1 MNKECPCK
9 SKPESL
15 VCFCFDFDDET
26 MPDSVK
32 EFWIKAY
39 YRFGVTQPG
48 LSDDHDL
55 WSNPEFNELWR
66 TLN

>member
-1 MNKECPCK
+1 MKKECPCK
-9 SKPESL
+9 AVPEGFG
-15 VCFCFDFDDET
+15 CFCFDFEDET

-39 YRFGVTQPG
+39 YRFGITQPG

>member
-1 MNKECPCK
+1 MNKKECPCK
-9 SKPESL
+9 AVPEGFA
-15 VCFCFDFDDET
+15 CFCFDFDAN

-32 EFWIKAY
+32 EFWLKAY
-39 YRFGVTQPG
+39 YKFGITQPG